1 MRLNMIF
8 DENNPRDNE
17 IIEFLK
23 TNAKPSDQASIIRY
37 VMYRYI
43 SGELVESKMLGKAMS
58 EVLKLQDSKQ
68 EKKQEILDLSEKIRK
83 RVDELME
90 EEY

>member
-8 DENNPRDNE
+8 DEDNPRDKE
-17 IIEFLK
+17 IIDFLK

-43 SGELVESKMLGKAMS
+43 TGELVESKMLSNAMA
-58 EVLKLQDSKQ
+58 EVLKLQDSKHD
-68 EKKQEILDLSEKIRK
+68 KKQEILDLSEKIRQ

-90 EEY
+90 EE